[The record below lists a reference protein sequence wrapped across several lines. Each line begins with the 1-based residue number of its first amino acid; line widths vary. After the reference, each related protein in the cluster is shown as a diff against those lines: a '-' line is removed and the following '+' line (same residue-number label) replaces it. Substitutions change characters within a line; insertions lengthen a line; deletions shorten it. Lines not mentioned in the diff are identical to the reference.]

1 MFVLDEASC
10 EPESLRSQLH
20 HSWLKNEVLILRPEF
35 MARMRETP
43 SPQRASFEEKIKTG
57 GTFWQRIEDARRL
70 YEIMTDGFSPAQLV
84 DSGDLG
90 ALSEDVRTLMKK
102 VLHDVYLQETGIEDR
117 REILQ
122 VIIIELS
129 SELEELRK
137 TWFQEPPTEFVVIAA
152 GVERVLQRARKLS
165 DILTKLPSGIVL
177 P

>member
-1 MFVLDEASC
+1 
-10 EPESLRSQLH
+10 
-20 HSWLKNEVLILRPEF
+20 
-35 MARMRETP
+35 
-43 SPQRASFEEKIKTG
+43 
-57 GTFWQRIEDARRL
+57 
-70 YEIMTDGFSPAQLV
+70 MTDGFSPAQLV

-137 TWFQEPPTEFVVIAA
+137 TWFQEPPTESVVIAS